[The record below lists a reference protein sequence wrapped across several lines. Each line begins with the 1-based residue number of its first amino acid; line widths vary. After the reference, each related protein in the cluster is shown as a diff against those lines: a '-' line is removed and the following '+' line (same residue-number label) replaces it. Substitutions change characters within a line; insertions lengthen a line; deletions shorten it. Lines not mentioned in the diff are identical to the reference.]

1 MIYRRGNFLLSFS
14 GLYINLTSITS
25 SLNIP
30 DFNLPGAQG
39 DLGDLGLVADELESS
54 ADQAQIIIDSWSG
67 IQT

>member
-1 MIYRRGNFLLSFS
+1 M
-14 GLYINLTSITS
+14 GLYTNLTSITL

-54 ADQAQIIIDSWSG
+54 ADQAQIIIDSWSS